1 MYQVSIEN
9 GKYTFVN
16 NHGLV
21 SIKRHGEVWRN
32 EVGDKALLC
41 LLQHVEKL
49 EEEIERL
56 KEPVKVVE
64 LNLVEGTNAP
74 RPYVGV
80 RTAALREQGR
90 VMSQS
95 KTHELMGGAKEKT
108 WHENALEQIW
118 TETIVPIGDSIP
130 IQKRESLGGI

>member
-1 MYQVSIEN
+1 MYEVAVEN

-16 NHGLV
+16 NNGLV
-21 SIKRHGEVWRN
+21 SIKRNGETWRN
-32 EVGDKALLC
+32 ESGDKALLC

-64 LNLVEGTNAP
+64 LNVVESENAP
-74 RPYVGV
+74 RPYVGAG
-80 RTAALREQGR
+80 TAAFREQGG

-95 KTHELMGGAKEKT
+95 KTHELL
-108 WHENALEQIW
+108 HEN
-118 TETIVPIGDSIP
+118 G
-130 IQKRESLGGI
+130 

>member
-1 MYQVSIEN
+1 MYQVDVEN

-21 SIKRHGEVWRN
+21 SIKRNGEAWRN
-32 EVGDKALLC
+32 ESGDKALLC

-49 EEEIERL
+49 EGEIERL

-64 LNLVEGTNAP
+64 LNILEGTNAP

-80 RTAALREQGR
+80 RTAALREKGR

-95 KTHELMGGAKEKT
+95 KTNEVMSPEAK
-108 WHENALEQIW
+108 ALA
-118 TETIVPIGDSIP
+118 
-130 IQKRESLGGI
+130 ESDIEPFWL